1 LIGGQPF
8 SIANMREVR
17 KVADKHGIMVLLDAS
32 LIGENAYFIKQREA
46 SSRTLRSRTSCSRCA
61 ASST

>member
-17 KVADKHGIMVLLDAS
+17 KVADKHGIMVLLTPLDWGKR
-32 LIGENAYFIKQREA
+32 LFHQ
-46 SSRTLRSRTSCSRCA
+46 A
-61 ASST
+61 A